1 MNSQE
6 KRAAAE
12 RERLRDKKK
21 EQTLSAIL
29 DNEGGHVAQM
39 EALLI
44 YSIDRASKSADR
56 LSRRVFWLNLLLLI
70 SALRL
75 LSLRDMACFL
85 NDE

>member
-6 KRAAAE
+6 RRAAAE
-12 RERLRDKKK
+12 RERLRDQKK

-29 DNEGGHVAQM
+29 DKEGGHVAQM

-56 LSRRVFWLNLLLLI
+56 LSKRVFWLNLLILI
-70 SALRL
+70 IGVLALIV
-75 LSLRDMACFL
+75 AGYGVFFK
-85 NDE
+85 

>member
-1 MNSQE
+1 MNAKE

-12 RERLRDKKK
+12 RERLRDKLK

-29 DNEGGHVAQM
+29 DKEGGHVAQM

-70 SALRL
+70 IGMLALIVAGY
-75 LSLRDMACFL
+75 DVFF
-85 NDE
+85 NK

>member
-1 MNSQE
+1 LNSQE

-29 DNEGGHVAQM
+29 DKEGGHVAQM

-44 YSIDRASKSADR
+44 HSIDRASKSADR
-56 LSRRVFWLNLLLLI
+56 LSRRIFWLNLIILI
-70 SALRL
+70 IGVLGLIVAGYSV
-75 LSLRDMACFL
+75 FFK
-85 NDE
+85 

>member
-29 DNEGGHVAQM
+29 DKEGGHLIILIIGVLGLIVAG
-39 EALLI
+39 
-44 YSIDRASKSADR
+44 YSI
-56 LSRRVFWLNLLLLI
+56 F
-70 SALRL
+70 
-75 LSLRDMACFL
+75 F
-85 NDE
+85 E

>member
-1 MNSQE
+1 MNAKE

-12 RERLRDKKK
+12 RERLRDKLK

-29 DNEGGHVAQM
+29 DKEGGHVAQM

-70 SALRL
+70 IGIAALIVAGYGVL
-75 LSLRDMACFL
+75 FK
-85 NDE
+85 

>member
-1 MNSQE
+1 LNAKE

-12 RERLRDKKK
+12 RERLRDKLK

-29 DNEGGHVAQM
+29 DKEGGHVAQM

-70 SALRL
+70 IGMLALIVAGY
-75 LSLRDMACFL
+75 DVFF
-85 NDE
+85 NK

>member
-1 MNSQE
+1 MNAKE

-12 RERLRDKKK
+12 RERLRDKLK

-29 DNEGGHVAQM
+29 DKEGSHVAQM

-70 SALRL
+70 IGMLALIVAGY
-75 LSLRDMACFL
+75 DVFF
-85 NDE
+85 NK

>member
-1 MNSQE
+1 MNAQE

-12 RERLRDKKK
+12 RERLRDKLK

-29 DNEGGHVAQM
+29 DKEGGHVAQM

-70 SALRL
+70 IGIAALIVAGYGVL
-75 LSLRDMACFL
+75 FK
-85 NDE
+85 